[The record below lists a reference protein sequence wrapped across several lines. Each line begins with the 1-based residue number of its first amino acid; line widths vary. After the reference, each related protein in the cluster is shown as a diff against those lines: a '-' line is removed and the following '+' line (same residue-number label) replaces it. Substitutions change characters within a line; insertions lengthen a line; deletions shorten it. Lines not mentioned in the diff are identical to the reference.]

1 MLATRHFTKHEVE
14 GIASGDFDGDVVQ
27 VGVADEQ
34 ADDRRNAIRMSAIIK
49 TRDDGLFYEIL
60 YEEGVDAEQ
69 WEQDAMQVQQVE
81 CLRLDRRFYPVYDG
95 DDYEEPVDFQREV
108 LGVWDPLLRR
118 AMTILYE
125 PGGAD
130 ELNAALSQIEKRLS
144 VEA

>member
-1 MLATRHFTKHEVE
+1 MLATRRFTKREVE
-14 GIASGDFDGDVVQ
+14 AIAAGDFDGDVIL

-34 ADDRRNAIRMSAIIK
+34 VDDRRNAIRMFEIVK

-81 CLRLDRRFYPVYDG
+81 YLNLDRRFYPVYDG
-95 DDYEEPVDFQREV
+95 DDYEEPVDFQHEV
-108 LGVWDPLLRR
+108 LGVWEPLLKR
-118 AMTILYE
+118 AMTILAE

-130 ELNAALSQIEKRLS
+130 ELNAAVSQIEKRLG
-144 VEA
+144 VES

>member
-1 MLATRHFTKHEVE
+1 MLATRHFTKREVE
-14 GIASGDFDGDVVQ
+14 AIASGDFDGDVVQ
-27 VGVADEQ
+27 V
-34 ADDRRNAIRMSAIIK
+34 DDRRNAIRMSAIVK

-60 YEEGVDAEQ
+60 YEEGDAEQ

-95 DDYEEPVDFQREV
+95 DDYDEPVDFQREV

>member
-1 MLATRHFTKHEVE
+1 MLATRRFTKREVE
-14 GIASGDFDGDVVQ
+14 AIASGDFDGDVVQ

-34 ADDRRNAIRMSAIIK
+34 VDDRRNAIRMSEIIK

-81 CLRLDRRFYPVYDG
+81 CLSLDRRFYPVYDG
-95 DDYEEPVDFQREV
+95 DDYEEPVDFQHEV
-108 LGVWDPLLRR
+108 LGVWEPLLRR
-118 AMTILYE
+118 AMTILGE

-130 ELNAALSQIEKRLS
+130 ELDTALSRIEKRLS
-144 VEA
+144 IES

>member
-1 MLATRHFTKHEVE
+1 MLATRRFTKREVE
-14 GIASGDFDGDVVQ
+14 GIASGDFDGDFVQ

-34 ADDRRNAIRMSAIIK
+34 VDDRRNAIRMSAIIK

-81 CLRLDRRFYPVYDG
+81 CLNLDRRFYPVYDG
-95 DDYEEPVDFQREV
+95 DGYEDPVDFQHEV
-108 LGVWDPLLRR
+108 LGVWEPLLRR
-118 AMTILYE
+118 AMTILSE

-130 ELNAALSQIEKRLS
+130 ELDAAVSQIEKRLGIES
-144 VEA
+144 

>member
-1 MLATRHFTKHEVE
+1 MLATRRFTKREVE

-34 ADDRRNAIRMSAIIK
+34 VDDRRNAIRMSAIIK

-81 CLRLDRRFYPVYDG
+81 CLNLDRRFYPVYDG
-95 DDYEEPVDFQREV
+95 DGYEDPVDFQHEV
-108 LGVWDPLLRR
+108 LGVWEPLLRR
-118 AMTILYE
+118 AMTILSE

-130 ELNAALSQIEKRLS
+130 ELDAAVSQIEKRLGIES
-144 VEA
+144 